1 MFLSLSSLKAKLVGI
16 VRFEF
21 ERGRHFEGKLEG
33 KSMNVYFLSKQYRFN
48 NDFHSFLTKFRNIR
62 SFAR

>member
-21 ERGRHFEGKLEG
+21 ERGRHFEG